1 MAGLDTNRG
10 AKRAREAREALGLD
24 AGAPLECVLSAVE
37 GRCDVVV
44 CALPEGVAGAY
55 AGGVLW
61 VNGGEVV
68 RRQRFTLA
76 HEFGHA
82 WIGHDAA
89 LAVDTIATLSGRT
102 TNPLEVQANA
112 FAAEFLV
119 PRAGVTERV
128 DGGEPTLEDV
138 VRLAALYGV
147 SAPMM
152 LVRFRQVRIGSAE
165 RLARLQ
171 REVDAG
177 EHVALF
183 DFLGLEPIDDALEGI
198 ERLPYLSPRLRG
210 SLLDAVVHG
219 DAAASPELAG
229 ALDRIMRPGRR

>member
-1 MAGLDTNRG
+1 VAGLDTNRG

-24 AGAPLECVLSAVE
+24 AGAPLECVLRAVE
-37 GRCDVVV
+37 RRCDIVV
-44 CALPEGVAGAY
+44 CTLPDGVAGAY
-55 AGGVLW
+55 AGGVVW
-61 VNGGEVV
+61 VHGGEFV

-119 PRAGVTERV
+119 PRAGVTGRL
-128 DGGEPTLEDV
+128 DGEPTLEDV

-152 LVRFRQVRIGSAE
+152 LVRFRQVGIGSPE
-165 RLARLQ
+165 RIARLQ

-177 EHVALF
+177 EHVTLF
-183 DFLGLEPIDDALEGI
+183 GFLGLEPIDDALERI

-229 ALDRIMRPGRR
+229 ALDRIMRPARP

>member
-1 MAGLDTNRG
+1 M
-10 AKRAREAREALGLD
+10 
-24 AGAPLECVLSAVE
+24 
-37 GRCDVVV
+37 

-55 AGGVLW
+55 AGGVVW
-61 VNGGEVV
+61 VNGDEVV

-89 LAVDTIATLSGRT
+89 LAVDTIATLNGRT
-102 TNPLEVQANA
+102 AEPLEVQANA

-119 PRAGVTERV
+119 PKAGVTGRV
-128 DGGEPTLEDV
+128 DGEPTLEDV
-138 VRLAALYGV
+138 VRLAAEYGV

-183 DFLGLEPIDDALEGI
+183 DFLGLEAIDDSLARV
-198 ERLPYLSPRLRG
+198 ERLPYLSRRLRG

-229 ALDRIMRPGRR
+229 ALDRLMRPGRP